1 MADTTQQ
8 MAEGFCSERA
18 HLPRSLGWEPGKRPA
33 VDKGPLQGVAR
44 LVRTIETEIIPRLVL
59 ARREDDHS
67 ALGISIA
74 PPGRLSESHV
84 AEMTTLVLSEEADG
98 APAYIAQMLAGG
110 VGVDEVYLALLA
122 PVARRLGEMWA
133 ADLIDFTQ
141 VTIGVGRLQV
151 LLRRFSPE
159 FMGEFDDPCAGRRI
173 LLLPA
178 PGEQHFF
185 GVTMVAE
192 FFRRAGWEVWCDTAH
207 AAQDVV
213 ALVSHQSFSIVGFS
227 LSSPMRKEALAAQIH
242 AVRRTSLNKAIGIL
256 VGGNAFVD
264 DHDLAG
270 LIGADAMAADGRQA
284 VDRAEEMLGL
294 LGIQC

>member
-1 MADTTQQ
+1 MADSTQQ

-18 HLPRSLGWEPGKRPA
+18 HLPRSLGWEPGQRPA
-33 VDKGPLQGVAR
+33 VDKGPLQGVSR

-59 ARREDDHS
+59 ARREDGH
-67 ALGISIA
+67 APAGISVA
-74 PPGRLSESHV
+74 PRNLSDAQV
-84 AEMTTLVLSEEADG
+84 AEMTTLILSEESEGAAD
-98 APAYIAQMLAGG
+98 YIADQLAQG
-110 VGVDEVYLALLA
+110 VNMEQVYLALLA
-122 PVARRLGEMWA
+122 PVARRLGEMWS

-141 VTIGVGRLQV
+141 VTIGVGRLQL

-159 FMGEFDDPCAGRRI
+159 FMGEFDDAASRRRV

-185 GVTMVAE
+185 GVVMVAE
-192 FFRRAGWEVWCDTAH
+192 FFRRAGWEVWCDTAQ

-213 ALVSHQSFSIVGFS
+213 ALVSHQSFTIVGFS
-227 LSSPMRKEALAAQIH
+227 LSSPTRKEALAAQIH
-242 AVRRTSLNKAIGIL
+242 AVRRTSLNKSIGIL

-264 DHDLAG
+264 DHDLFG

-284 VDRAEEMLGL
+284 VERAEEMLGL